1 MFYFTTIYSWK
12 KERGSLWNKVEQIL
26 KQKNMSI
33 YRLAKLSGISEN
45 TLRNYKNGSEPSF
58 TNMDKIA
65 QALNVSLE
73 VFSSNHDE

>member
-1 MFYFTTIYSWK
+1 M
-12 KERGSLWNKVEQIL
+12 WNKVEQIL

-45 TLRNYKNGSEPSF
+45 TLRNYRNGSEPSF
-58 TNMDKIA
+58 ANMDKIA